1 MLSWI
6 REKFGTVVIGG
17 IISFIAFVFI
27 FYGIFSPKSTQG
39 LHEGAVAGMVNGDAV
54 TLTDF
59 NREFNRR
66 LEMFKG
72 FSGGKLTEEQI
83 EQYRIK
89 DMVFDDLV
97 RRRLLIQEVKKQGVQ
112 AADEQVKDAIRE
124 MSVFQKDKKF
134 DILTYKQVLEANQY
148 TPGRFET
155 IVRDDLSSQLWERY
169 FFKRVSASLEELKK
183 EYVQTQDKRK
193 LKYVLLS
200 TAATKKLV
208 HVSPAEV
215 QKYLSEEAKLNLVKS
230 QYEAKKESDYKGKTL
245 DAVKESI
252 AQELISGDRMSEA
265 QKAGDE
271 LAEKIRALLV
281 ASKKS
286 DTQISALLK
295 PIGGEIK
302 TSDWMTREN
311 TYLPGLGDVGSIAKD
326 AFSKSGLTTEA
337 KKYSLAVGTVVALV
351 VETQTP
357 DFSKFEEQRE
367 TLAKQ
372 VLMRKQ
378 RDLYQNWISELT
390 KAAKIE
396 KNATVLGL
404 EKS

>member
-89 DMVFDDLV
+89 DMVFDDLA
-97 RRRLLIQEVKKQGVQ
+97 RRRLLIQEVKKQGIQ

-134 DILTYKQVLEANQY
+134 DILTYKQILEANQY

-155 IVRDDLSSQLWERY
+155 VVRDDLSSQLWERY
-169 FFKRVSASLEELKK
+169 FMKRVSASLEELKK
-183 EYVQTQDKRK
+183 EYVLTQDKRK
-193 LKYVLLS
+193 LKYVLLT

-208 HVSPAEV
+208 QVSPAEV
-215 QKYLSEEAKLNLVKS
+215 QKYLSEEAKFNLVKS

-245 DAVKESI
+245 DAVKQTI

-271 LAEKIRALLV
+271 LAEKIRPLLL

-286 DTQISALLK
+286 DAQINSLLK
-295 PIGGEIK
+295 SVGAEIK
-302 TSDWMTREN
+302 TSDWLTREN
-311 TYLPGLGDVGSIAKD
+311 TYLPGLGDVASIAKD
-326 AFSKSGLTTEA
+326 AFSKSGLTGEA
-337 KKYSLAVGTVVALV
+337 KKYSLALGTVVAIA
-351 VETQTP
+351 VESQAP
-357 DFSKFEEQRE
+357 DMSKFEEQRE
-367 TLAKQ
+367 TLVKQ

-378 RDLYQNWISELT
+378 RDLYQNWITELT

-404 EKS
+404 QKS